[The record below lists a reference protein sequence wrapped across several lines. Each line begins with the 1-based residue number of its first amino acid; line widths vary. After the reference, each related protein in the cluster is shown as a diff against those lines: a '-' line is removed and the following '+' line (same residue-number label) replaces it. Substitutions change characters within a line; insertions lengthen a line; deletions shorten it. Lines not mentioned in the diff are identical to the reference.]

1 MKLLLVHNRYQSPG
15 GEDSVFESEKK
26 LLVAAGH
33 QVEEYVRDN
42 AEIAEYGLWTKATL
56 GVRTLWA
63 WDSCQELGARLRR
76 DRPDLVHFHNTFP
89 LISPAAY
96 HACRKAGV
104 PVVQT
109 LHNYRFLCSSANFF
123 RRGKVCE
130 ECVEHSL
137 WRGVRYGCYH
147 ESRVETATVALTLA
161 AHRAM
166 GTWSEMADCY
176 IALTEFA
183 RRKFIAGGFPP
194 HKLVVKPNF
203 VRPDPGPRN
212 GTTDY
217 ALFVGR
223 LSPEKGLGTLLA
235 GWQRL

>member
-1 MKLLLVHNRYQSPG
+1 SPG

-26 LLVAAGH
+26 LVVAAGH

-89 LISPAAY
+89 LISPAA
-96 HACRKAGV
+96 
-104 PVVQT
+104 
-109 LHNYRFLCSSANFF
+109 
-123 RRGKVCE
+123 
-130 ECVEHSL
+130 
-137 WRGVRYGCYH
+137 
-147 ESRVETATVALTLA
+147 LTLA
-161 AHRAM
+161 AHQAM

-235 GWQRL
+235 GWQ